1 MKKVNPNT
9 SVTVL
14 LVAALTIAASTSA
27 FAAEGVRVAVA
38 GIAGVTGAR
47 NGSSNSAQG
56 AGLTAD
62 RKIGYG
68 AGALL
73 EFPLSDGLG
82 IETGALYVRRKFE
95 IGNPSFR
102 LTRTVPTLFVPLE
115 ARFWLGDFLSVA
127 GGAFG
132 AIRVGSQSDE
142 VTSGSTTLASV
153 SSGNRESTEFGATAA
168 ATLNLAAAG
177 KSGLF
182 IEARYNRGFSN
193 ASKDGIYDEH
203 IDDLLVLVGLRFDA
217 GH

>member
-1 MKKVNPNT
+1 MKKMNLNA
-9 SVTVL
+9 SVSLVL
-14 LVAALTIAASTSA
+14 AAALTSATASPA
-27 FAAEGVRVAVA
+27 LAAEGVRVAVA

-47 NGSSNSAQG
+47 NGSSNPAQG

-68 AGALL
+68 AGALI
-73 EFPLSDGLG
+73 EFPFSEGLG
-82 IETGALYVRRKFE
+82 IETGALYVQRKFE
-95 IGNPSFR
+95 IGNPNFR
-102 LTRTVPTLFVPLE
+102 LTRSVPTVFVPLE
-115 ARFWLGDFLSVA
+115 ARLWLGNFFSVA

-132 AIRVGSQSDE
+132 ALRVSSQSDE
-142 VTSGSTTLASV
+142 VTSGSTTLASI

-203 IDDLLVLVGLRFDA
+203 IDDLLVLAGLRFDA
-217 GH
+217 GN